1 VIRAKKLRIQEFR
14 GIRDLTLDFGGKN
27 FAICGP
33 NGTGKS
39 GIVDALEFV
48 LTGNISRLVG
58 AGTGGLSVKEHGPHV
73 DSRNKPDKA
82 VVTLTVDVPSLQKEV
97 TITRSVREA
106 KKPKVVPDTPE
117 VRAVLERVA
126 LHPEFTLSRRELIRY
141 VLAEPGK
148 RAKEVQELLRLDE
161 VESVRALL
169 QKIANA
175 SEREANTIAEM
186 RDSAAAAL
194 RGALVLTKLSAADI
208 VTAANEKRAMLSL
221 PPVPALEANTSI
233 KDGVVSAAAAVPT
246 ARVAKAHAKA
256 DIAQIRERLDSLSS
270 AEFSS
275 VVADAVAASSDL
287 TKDEHFLQTASRE
300 ALLRSALEAFDN
312 QQCPVCDTPW
322 KPEDFRNQLSQKLE
336 RFTAVSEQRKVAEQ
350 KTRPI
355 LTKLESLRS
364 SLASAPRLGTDLQPA
379 IDTTELSKYQ
389 DRLAQLA
396 GTMERFLPLTD
407 TIAALSEL
415 DKIPTPAITVLD
427 RLETAVASLP
437 EPSQQDA
444 ARDFLSVGQEKL
456 EAYRQAQL
464 KLRAAQQRAATARHV
479 ADTYGR
485 VTTEALEGIYKNVEA
500 FFSKLYRQINHDDE
514 EAFQAHLRPSIGKL
528 GFDVDFYGRGFF
540 PPGAY
545 HSEGHQDGMGL
556 CLYLALMNHLAGSAF
571 TFAVLDDVLMS
582 VDSAHRREV
591 SKMLREQFPHTQFI
605 LTTHDEIWLR
615 HMKTVGLL
623 EQKKY
628 AHFRTWDVSVGP
640 TEWDDRDVWDEID
653 ASLKRN
659 DVRAAAALLRN
670 YLEHFGKEA
679 CQELRAQVEFKGDA
693 QYSLGDLLP
702 PAIGKMK
709 KYLKTAKAV
718 AQSWDK
724 VDAVKDITAQEDTF
738 TALVD
743 ASQVDQWQV
752 NAAVHYNEWANLTKN
767 DFAPVVD
774 AYRKLVAGFMCKH
787 CNSVL
792 YGTPPFGEV
801 QSLRCACGEHSMNL
815 VKKPQ
820 RVAAA

>member
-39 GIVDALEFV
+39 GVVDALEFV

-287 TKDEHFLQTASRE
+287 TKDEHFLQTDLPPVRWTPYSKHTRSLLWPSPRPRRDTRVSSGKSCWRCIALAEASRSC
-300 ALLRSALEAFDN
+300 R
-312 QQCPVCDTPW
+312 
-322 KPEDFRNQLSQKLE
+322 
-336 RFTAVSEQRKVAEQ
+336 
-350 KTRPI
+350 
-355 LTKLESLRS
+355 
-364 SLASAPRLGTDLQPA
+364 
-379 IDTTELSKYQ
+379 
-389 DRLAQLA
+389 
-396 GTMERFLPLTD
+396 
-407 TIAALSEL
+407 
-415 DKIPTPAITVLD
+415 
-427 RLETAVASLP
+427 ASLVP
-437 EPSQQDA
+437 HP
-444 ARDFLSVGQEKL
+444 
-456 EAYRQAQL
+456 
-464 KLRAAQQRAATARHV
+464 
-479 ADTYGR
+479 GR
-485 VTTEALEGIYKNVEA
+485 
-500 FFSKLYRQINHDDE
+500 
-514 EAFQAHLRPSIGKL
+514 
-528 GFDVDFYGRGFF
+528 
-540 PPGAY
+540 
-545 HSEGHQDGMGL
+545 
-556 CLYLALMNHLAGSAF
+556 
-571 TFAVLDDVLMS
+571 
-582 VDSAHRREV
+582 
-591 SKMLREQFPHTQFI
+591 
-605 LTTHDEIWLR
+605 
-615 HMKTVGLL
+615 
-623 EQKKY
+623 
-628 AHFRTWDVSVGP
+628 
-640 TEWDDRDVWDEID
+640 
-653 ASLKRN
+653 
-659 DVRAAAALLRN
+659 
-670 YLEHFGKEA
+670 
-679 CQELRAQVEFKGDA
+679 
-693 QYSLGDLLP
+693 
-702 PAIGKMK
+702 
-709 KYLKTAKAV
+709 
-718 AQSWDK
+718 
-724 VDAVKDITAQEDTF
+724 
-738 TALVD
+738 
-743 ASQVDQWQV
+743 
-752 NAAVHYNEWANLTKN
+752 
-767 DFAPVVD
+767 
-774 AYRKLVAGFMCKH
+774 
-787 CNSVL
+787 
-792 YGTPPFGEV
+792 
-801 QSLRCACGEHSMNL
+801 LRCG
-815 VKKPQ
+815 
-820 RVAAA
+820 